1 MENFG
6 VSPFFKANKREFKDD
21 KNENS
26 ILIRFKMSQRNSR
39 LMHTVRREDKTAT
52 DYATR
57 KKSENT
63 KSTRTI
69 NT

>member
-1 MENFG
+1 MI
-6 VSPFFKANKREFKDD
+6 KNK
-21 KNENS
+21 NS

-39 LMHTVRREDKTAT
+39 LMNTVRREDKTAT

-63 KSTRTI
+63 KSTRPI